1 MAKRAA
7 KSNASKAD
15 REQPVIWTIGHSTR
29 PIDDFLKI
37 LAAPQ
42 IRLLADVRRF
52 PGSRRHP
59 HFGQEALTASLA
71 EAGIAYRH
79 FVDLGG
85 RRSQRLEDS
94 PNTAWRVQSFNA
106 YADYM
111 QSPEFLAA
119 LDDLMAGAKKQRTAI
134 MCSEALPQRC
144 HRRLISDALVAR
156 GWSVR
161 HLLSPKRIEDHA
173 LTPFARV
180 SGTTLTYPS
189 ETLF

>member
-1 MAKRAA
+1 MPKRAA
-7 KSNASKAD
+7 KAKSQ
-15 REQPVIWTIGHSTR
+15 QPVAWTIGHSTR
-29 PIDDFLKI
+29 PIEAFLEI
-37 LAAPQ
+37 LAARD
-42 IRLLADVRRF
+42 IELLADVRRF

-59 HFGQEALTASLA
+59 HFGQELLAQSLK

-85 RRSQRLEDS
+85 RRNQRLEDS

-119 LDDLMAGAKKQRTAI
+119 LDELMTTARKHRTAI
-134 MCSEALPQRC
+134 MCSEALPHRC
-144 HRRLISDALVAR
+144 HRRLISDALIAR

-180 SGTTLTYPS
+180 NGTTLTYPS

>member
-1 MAKRAA
+1 MPKRAA
-7 KSNASKAD
+7 KAKSK
-15 REQPVIWTIGHSTR
+15 QPVIWTIGHSTR
-29 PIDDFLKI
+29 SIDDFLEI
-37 LAAPQ
+37 LAAGQ
-42 IRLLADVRRF
+42 IELLADVRRF

-59 HFGQEALTASLA
+59 HFGQEALAASLA

-85 RRSQRLEDS
+85 RRNQRLPDS
-94 PNTAWRVQSFNA
+94 PNSAWRVKSFNA

-119 LDDLMAGAKKQRTAI
+119 LEELMATAQQQPTAI

-173 LTPFARV
+173 LTPFARLD
-180 SGTTLTYPS
+180 GTAVTYPA